1 MRRFL
6 TAVTAVAIGL
16 SLASASAAA
25 VPQCK
30 TGKLCGKA
38 CIPKEKQCNIGSVSA
53 KASPAPKA
61 VPKAMAAS
69 STPAAAPKRCKDAK
83 GQKFVKCGT
92 PGSKPV

>member
-38 CIPKEKQCNIGSVSA
+38 CIPKEKQCNIGSASA

-61 VPKAMAAS
+61 MAAAKPA
-69 STPAAAPKRCKDAK
+69 TPAAAPKRCKDAK

-92 PGSKPV
+92 PGAKPM